1 MSPQEFVRK
10 WKAVEL
16 SERSAA
22 RSHFIDLCR
31 VFDHPTPTDDDPTGD
46 RFTFEKG
53 LTKTGGSIFTLEGW
67 IILKMLV
74 AVEDE

>member
-53 LTKTGGSIFTLEGW
+53 LTRQAAASSRLRDG
-67 IILKMLV
+67 
-74 AVEDE
+74 